1 MSGFP
6 FRTPILLQSEYKFFQ
21 EADTRTIWIFGIIV
35 AAFLVLLVIGS
46 VISRRRNAHLS
57 PEQRKKYNR
66 FVFARMAREAGLQK
80 EHVEILDYLIRT
92 CRVMQP
98 FLIFSSPG
106 LLDDMLRKGIYSLEK
121 NTELAAEERERQL
134 SVIYQIKQI
143 IEQNSRKG
151 TGIRS
156 TSLLK
161 PGQPMVIHTEIGGHH
176 PTQVVSSM
184 KNMLACTTAR
194 NSSGQELR
202 WQKGT
207 QLKISFWREND
218 AGYVFQTKT
227 LGYDAVKGRSC
238 VLIQHA
244 KILRQEQR
252 RKFRRRALERACF
265 FSPVQIVESGE
276 GRNRKLKAVVQ
287 GGRQRIGTVLD
298 ISAGGCSIAS
308 LTPLPAGSLIKVD
321 FDLSRGVQIGVF
333 GKVCRFREE
342 RRQGG
347 VMNVKFTKVSG
358 KHLNHIYSYVY
369 NYTSPQSAL
378 QRPG

>member
-6 FRTPILLQSEYKFFQ
+6 FRIPILLQSGYQFFQ
-21 EADTRTIWIFGIIV
+21 EADTRTMWIFGIIV
-35 AAFLVLLVIGS
+35 AAFLALLVIGS
-46 VISRRRNAHLS
+46 LISRRRNTRLS
-57 PEQRKKYNR
+57 PEQQKKYNR
-66 FVFARMAREAGLQK
+66 SAFARMAREAGLQK
-80 EHVEILDYLIRT
+80 EHIEILDYLIGA

-98 FLIFSSPG
+98 SLIFSSPG

-121 NTELAAEERERQL
+121 NTELAGEERERKL

-151 TGIRS
+151 TVIRS

-161 PGQPMVIHTEIGGHH
+161 PGQPMVIHAETGGHL

-184 KNMLACTTAR
+184 KSMLACATPRDA
-194 NSSGQELR
+194 SGQELR

-207 QLKISFWREND
+207 PLKISFWREND
-218 AGYVFQTKT
+218 AGYVFQSKT

-244 KILRQEQR
+244 KTLRLEQR

-265 FSPVQIVESGE
+265 FSQVQIVESGE

-287 GGRQRIGTVLD
+287 GGKQRIGTVLD

-308 LTPLPAGSLIKVD
+308 LTPLRAGSLIKVD
-321 FDLSRGVQIGVF
+321 FDLSRGAQIGVF

-347 VMNVKFTKVSG
+347 IMHVKFTKVSG
-358 KHLNHIYSYVY
+358 KHLNRIYSFVY
-369 NYTSPQSAL
+369 NYTSAQAAPR
-378 QRPG
+378 RPG